1 VTPEEVA
8 GRVQA
13 GLGSLG
19 FPRAGAGP
27 VSAVGSGG
35 GIDSRLAGGVSSSV
49 ECEVSQSVAT
59 VTVPAAGWLAALE
72 FARDELGCD
81 FFDWLTAVDEQDAG
95 LAVVAHVY
103 SLAGRHHLLL
113 RTVLAGEPRL
123 ASAAGV
129 YRGAAWHERETGE
142 MFGVEFDGHPRPG
155 RLLLPDS
162 FEGHPLRKDF
172 PLAARAVQEWPGAKE
187 PGERE
192 AAGRGRRRVA
202 APGVPE
208 GWAAP

>member
-1 VTPEEVA
+1 
-8 GRVQA
+8 
-13 GLGSLG
+13 
-19 FPRAGAGP
+19 
-27 VSAVGSGG
+27 
-35 GIDSRLAGGVSSSV
+35 
-49 ECEVSQSVAT
+49 
-59 VTVPAAGWLAALE
+59 
-72 FARDELGCD
+72 
-81 FFDWLTAVDEQDAG
+81 
-95 LAVVAHVY
+95 
-103 SLAGRHHLLL
+103 
-113 RTVLAGEPRL
+113 
-123 ASAAGV
+123 
-129 YRGAAWHERETGE
+129 

-172 PLAARAVQEWPGAKE
+172 PLASRAVQEWPGAKE

>member
-1 VTPEEVA
+1 
-8 GRVQA
+8 
-13 GLGSLG
+13 
-19 FPRAGAGP
+19 
-27 VSAVGSGG
+27 
-35 GIDSRLAGGVSSSV
+35 
-49 ECEVSQSVAT
+49 VAT
-59 VTVPAAGWLAALE
+59 VTVPATGWLAALE
-72 FARDELGCD
+72 FAREELGCD

-123 ASAAGV
+123 ASATGI
-129 YRGAAWHERETGE
+129 YRGAAWHERETQE

-172 PLAARAVQEWPGAKE
+172 VLASRVAKPWPGAKE
-187 PGERE
+187 PGES
-192 AAGRGRRRVA
+192 GTSSRRRPR
-202 APGVPE
+202 APGVPDPAE
-208 GWAAP
+208 WGP